1 MRAAALL
8 PLMALIAGCGG
19 DLSPE
24 EKARRDARDIAMVEK
39 AQTQL
44 APPQPV
50 TLEAI
55 PPVEQAMIP
64 PEGKA
69 CALVLN
75 EDLDGDPVGL
85 FGTVTGHI
93 RLDGRVL
100 LLAPDTGTAK
110 VKGVWSKYVGK
121 THMVRLET
129 SKTGNGAWIA
139 VLDPHDRAV
148 YFAPG
153 ELRCGGSAPQR

>member
-1 MRAAALL
+1 
-8 PLMALIAGCGG
+8 
-19 DLSPE
+19 
-24 EKARRDARDIAMVEK
+24 MVEK

-50 TLEAI
+50 ALEAI
-55 PPVEQAMIP
+55 PPAEQAMIP
-64 PEGKA
+64 PEGKG

-85 FGTVTGHI
+85 FGSVTGHI

-110 VKGVWSKYVGK
+110 FQGIWRKYVGK

-129 SKTGNGAWIA
+129 NETGNGAWIA

-153 ELRCGGSAPQR
+153 ELRCRPSVPQR

>member
-1 MRAAALL
+1 MKIAALL
-8 PLMALIAGCGG
+8 PLLAIVAGCGEKIT
-19 DLSPE
+19 PE

-44 APPQPV
+44 APPQSV

-55 PPVEQAMIP
+55 PPAEQAMIP
-64 PEGKA
+64 PEGKG
-69 CALVLN
+69 CAFVLN

-85 FGTVTGHI
+85 FGSVTGHI
-93 RLDGRVL
+93 RLQGRVL

-110 VKGVWSKYVGK
+110 VQGAWRKYVGK

-129 SKTGNGAWIA
+129 SETGKSAWIA

-153 ELRCGGSAPQR
+153 ELRCDGSVPQG

>member
-1 MRAAALL
+1 MRVAALL
-8 PLMALIAGCGG
+8 SLVALVAGCGDG
-19 DLSPE
+19 LTPQ

-44 APPQPV
+44 APPQAV

-55 PPVEQAMIP
+55 PPAEQALIP
-64 PEGKA
+64 PEGKG

-85 FGTVTGHI
+85 FGGVTGHI
-93 RLDGRVL
+93 RLDRRVL

-110 VKGVWSKYVGK
+110 VAGIWSKYVGK
-121 THMVRLET
+121 THMVRLEA

-153 ELRCGGSAPQR
+153 ELRCGGSVPQR